1 MLFVDDIDKI
11 NWQFESQVALLWSFY
26 DWIYRTKKPC
36 ITTTNQSR
44 EWWTEKMGAAF
55 ARRLFDDAQ
64 RPVRFGGKSERGMSD
79 LKAKNWASLPAEVKP
94 HVRQQLAEEAKALA

>member
-64 RPVRFGGKSERGMSD
+64 RPVRFVGKIEPSVSD
-79 LKAKNWASLPAEVKP
+79 RETKNWASLPAQVKTY
-94 HVRQQLAEEAKALA
+94 VRQQLAEEAKAHA